1 MGNEVWISIVGLALS
16 ISTFLIGRALA
27 NKQEG
32 ERTGYLASDIGYIK
46 AGIDD
51 LKTEIRAIK
60 VELAEISTRVTRVE
74 EQVHNAFIRIEILEK
89 ALANPGREV

>member
-1 MGNEVWISIVGLALS
+1 MDDKLWISLIGLAIS
-16 ISTFLIGRALA
+16 VSTFLIGRVTA

-32 ERTGYLASDIGYIK
+32 EKSGYLASDIGYIK

-60 VELAEISTRVTRVE
+60 IEVAEMNTRVIRLE
-74 EQVHNAFIRIEILEK
+74 EQSRNAFARIEILESHM
-89 ALANPGREV
+89 NS